1 MSPKSLNNTYHP
13 PPHPYRNKI
22 IVAGIVMALSALP
35 TPSFLLPSST
45 VLPATVARY
54 LRYTQNFLFY
64 FLYVAHAAETA
75 WFTTKLSKH
84 GVSAGSGAW
93 WKWLG
98 TSFVGG
104 KFCFEYFGKV
114 VGEKTL

>member
-1 MSPKSLNNTYHP
+1 
-13 PPHPYRNKI
+13 
-22 IVAGIVMALSALP
+22 MALSALP

-54 LRYTQNFLFY
+54 LRYTHNSIYY
-64 FLYVAHAAETA
+64 FLYIAHLVETA
-75 WFTTKLSKH
+75 WFTTQLSKF
-84 GVSAGSGAW
+84 GVSFGSGAW
-93 WKWLG
+93 WKWMA

-114 VGEKTL
+114 VGEKIS